1 MGVFQSQ
8 DPGYV
13 KDAVEKC
20 GLDMVQLHGSEGMAA
35 LNWRNSGC
43 PPCGS
48 WTSSSV
54 LPTTT
59 ATEAAEEDERR
70 VDCHPPHPRPTSSR
84 QPFWGC

>member
-35 LNWRNSGC
+35 LN
-43 PPCGS
+43 
-48 WTSSSV
+48 
-54 LPTTT
+54 
-59 ATEAAEEDERR
+59 
-70 VDCHPPHPRPTSSR
+70 
-84 QPFWGC
+84 